1 MPRVD
6 WRYGLIAGVLC
17 LLCFGLECRAGTL
30 RHEAASNP
38 APFHFFLPENLRKD
52 YAAQRVIRVGWFDQ
66 HAVFKE
72 DGGRICGYAPSLLDA
87 ISRYTGWRI
96 EWIPIPFEE
105 LADKLNNGEID
116 ISCGISYT
124 PERSREMTFSKLQ
137 AGFEITTLHVPLQS
151 TVHYMNFEEFDGMRL
166 GFFRGAYE
174 QDIFRR
180 MGRQYGFSFSIVE
193 FDESRDMLDAVRN
206 GRIDGYVDGCLSGE
220 NTKVVGTFA
229 IEPFYFV
236 SRRDDTVFMP
246 RVDEAIRQMQISS
259 PRYFSA
265 LFDSFLNVGSNVAVA
280 LSDGEEAWLATRPVL
295 RMAYSRQQELMNPGG
310 APLLHRLSLELARR
324 AGVRLEMIPA
334 ETYEECLAML
344 RRGEA
349 DMVSNVLSSASFARR
364 YGIFIG
370 QPFYNAPISLEL
382 RRRAKPGTGLRI
394 AVTREF
400 LCVEEA
406 YLQTYPTDRFIVYSS
421 PEACDLAMDK
431 GEVDAALTT
440 YPGSSDS
447 GSRRPGRSLTVTQA
461 FYPMSFGFGPH
472 VSPYAISL
480 FDKHIMAL
488 SGGQVETLVMEHV
501 PQTIQDMLINT
512 VHRNILWII
521 AGGVLLAGLL
531 FWGRGRANRR
541 HLQALEKVAFTD
553 SVTGGINRARFLID
567 GSGILLEGE
576 VGYVVVSINIRKLM
590 QINRSCGYGSG
601 DWAIRRCYAEL
612 QNLTSGRELVAHA
625 GGGRFLCLWQCPENS
640 DVEERLNTFFHAT
653 TALGGELGH
662 MLVLA
667 CGVARVRHF
676 DGRVAPFVGA
686 AETAQAS
693 IGESTYKSS
702 FAFYDAE
709 MDAIVQRMA
718 ALENRMQAA
727 LDAGEFVVHVQPQI
741 ELASGR
747 VSGGEALVRWMPPDG
762 SKVYP
767 DEFIPLFE
775 KNGFIRE
782 LDIYMLDQV
791 CLWLRQRLD
800 AGKPVVPISVNQSK
814 ALFLTESYCDLF
826 LAVLNRHNTPR
837 DLIEV
842 EVTESL
848 AAFNEELVV
857 ANLQRLKAW
866 GIKVALDDFG
876 KGYSSLTALQ
886 VFPVDVL
893 KLDKEFLSKISS
905 PAILES
911 LVHLGGKLGLKVL
924 CEGIETREQQ
934 DFLSG
939 IGCHYGQGYFIA
951 RPMPLPDF
959 ESFLNRRA
967 GL

>member
-1 MPRVD
+1 M
-6 WRYGLIAGVLC
+6 
-17 LLCFGLECRAGTL
+17 
-30 RHEAASNP
+30 
-38 APFHFFLPENLRKD
+38 
-52 YAAQRVIRVGWFDQ
+52 
-66 HAVFKE
+66 
-72 DGGRICGYAPSLLDA
+72 
-87 ISRYTGWRI
+87 
-96 EWIPIPFEE
+96 
-105 LADKLNNGEID
+105 
-116 ISCGISYT
+116 
-124 PERSREMTFSKLQ
+124 
-137 AGFEITTLHVPLQS
+137 
-151 TVHYMNFEEFDGMRL
+151 
-166 GFFRGAYE
+166 
-174 QDIFRR
+174 
-180 MGRQYGFSFSIVE
+180 
-193 FDESRDMLDAVRN
+193 
-206 GRIDGYVDGCLSGE
+206 
-220 NTKVVGTFA
+220 
-229 IEPFYFV
+229 
-236 SRRDDTVFMP
+236 
-246 RVDEAIRQMQISS
+246 
-259 PRYFSA
+259 
-265 LFDSFLNVGSNVAVA
+265 GSNVAVA
-280 LSDGEEAWLATRPVL
+280 LSGGEEAWLATRPTL
-295 RMAYSRQQELMNPGG
+295 RMAYSRQQEMMSPGG
-310 APLLHRLSLELARR
+310 GPLLRRLSLELARR
-324 AGVRLEMIPA
+324 AGVRLEMVPA

-344 RRGEA
+344 RKGEA
-349 DMVSNVLSSASFARR
+349 DVVSNVLSSASFARR

-370 QPFYNAPISLEL
+370 QPFYNAPISLAL
-382 RRRAKPGTGLRI
+382 GRLAKPGSGLRI
-394 AVTREF
+394 AATREF

-406 YLQTYPTDRFIVYSS
+406 YLQTYPADHFVFYATPEECDR
-421 PEACDLAMDK
+421 ALDR
-431 GEVDAALTT
+431 GEVDASLST
-440 YPGSSDS
+440 YPGSPDS
-447 GSRRPGRSLTVTQA
+447 AGRQHARSLTVTQA

-501 PQTIQDMLINT
+501 PQTIREMLVNT
-512 VHRNILWII
+512 IHRNILWLI
-521 AGGVLLAGLL
+521 ASGILLVVLL
-531 FWGRGRANRR
+531 FWGKGKANRR
-541 HLQALEKVAFTD
+541 HLQALEKVAYTD

-576 VGYVVVSINIRKLM
+576 SGYVVVSINIRKLM

-625 GGGRFLCLWQCPENS
+625 GGGRFLCLWHCPENS
-640 DVEERLNTFFHAT
+640 AVEERLSTFFHAT

-676 DGRVAPFVGA
+676 DGRLEPFVGT

-693 IGESTYKSS
+693 IGDNTYKSS
-702 FAFYDAE
+702 YAFYDEE
-709 MDAIVQRMA
+709 MDSIVQRMA

-741 ELASGR
+741 ELASGH

-762 SKVYP
+762 NKVYP

-791 CLWLRQRLD
+791 CRWLRQRLD
-800 AGKPVVPISVNQSK
+800 EGKRVVPISVNQSK

-886 VFPVDVL
+886 LFPVDVL
-893 KLDKEFLSKISS
+893 KLDKEFLSKVSS

-911 LVHLGGKLGLKVL
+911 LVHLGSRLGLKVL
-924 CEGIETREQQ
+924 CEGIETLDQLR
-934 DFLSG
+934 FLAG
-939 IGCHYGQGYFIA
+939 IGCHYGQGYYIA

-959 ESFLNRRA
+959 EAFLSQRA
-967 GL
+967 SL